1 MTWTVKIG
9 GMFFGLFCSMVASEN
24 AAYAQSPGQQAITA
38 AAQGDRFAFVMFY
51 RGNDAATQDM
61 HKVLTSTLAG
71 RADAAIVPVQVGD
84 AAEASLVKEYD
95 ATRVPL
101 PAVAVLAPNG
111 AICSVLPQ
119 RVSEQQIV
127 ASIVSRG
134 QAECLKALQDNKI
147 VALCA
152 QPSADAEVPVG
163 VRQFQ
168 TDELYR
174 DRTHVVTVLAT
185 DPSEAKFLQQLR
197 VPAQQP
203 TSIVAFMAPPGVMV
217 GVFNASVSHSELA
230 EKLAAAGKCCEDDS
244 CKHNKAAAAK
254 QPSRR

>member
-9 GMFFGLFCSMVASEN
+9 GMFFGLFCSMVASES
-24 AAYAQSPGQQAITA
+24 ATHAQSPGQQSITA
-38 AAQGDRFAFVMFY
+38 AAQGGRFAFVMFY

-61 HKVLTSTLAG
+61 HRVLATTLAG
-71 RADAAIVPVQVGD
+71 REDAAIVPVQIGD
-84 AAEASLVKEYD
+84 AAEAPLIEQYD
-95 ATRVPL
+95 ATRIPL

-111 AICSVLPQ
+111 AICSVLPKQ
-119 RVSEQQIV
+119 VSEQQLV

-152 QPSADAEVPVG
+152 QPSLDAEVPAG

-168 TDELYR
+168 SDELYR
-174 DRTHVVTVLAT
+174 ARTQVVTVLAT

-197 VPAQQP
+197 VPAQQQTP
-203 TSIVAFMAPPGVMV
+203 VVAFMAPPGVMV
-217 GVFNASVSHSELA
+217 GIFAANVSHSELA
-230 EKLAAAGKCCEDDS
+230 EKLAAAGKCCEDDN
-244 CKHNKAAAAK
+244 CKHNKAAAK
-254 QPSRR
+254 QTSRR